1 MRLRNRNPH
10 SPRRGGVL
18 LFSLITAGV
27 VAVLATCL
35 LQLAGASMRR
45 QASALEIK
53 RSFYAAEAGL
63 AEAYGGLRVGKTG
76 NVGSSTLPARLG
88 EGLFWVTAT
97 DLDATRIQ
105 LDSTGMVGLGRAVLS
120 LVAERGETSV
130 ASLGMF
136 SDGALSI
143 PPGVQIVGYDSE
155 LGAPIEPPPIAPP
168 PPAGTPLPLVARL
181 GSNRD
186 IQVDASKGT
195 PTIVYGDLGHGPSG
209 QTVVANDVTHVGEI
223 AEREDTAVLPEVE
236 LPQQPG
242 TNIVSPRSGKT
253 LVLTPEDRAL
263 GVLNVGAGAQVIVQ
277 GPATVV
283 VNQLIVGASG
293 HLEFDTQLGPIAL
306 YVAGDA
312 QLQAGSTVSTTSTD
326 PSRLLVQGANGAD
339 IALLGQGSLYGV
351 VYSPAGEVTVGPQL
365 PVYGAVVAQ
374 SLVVQPGAKLYFDR
388 HLDDVAFELALPRML
403 SWRVVEMSSASSSS
417 AGNDPFQILG
427 VDRNLLPNP
436 AAAHADQPIHVVYEN
451 LVGTPLVY
459 DGPES
464 GMDWTN
470 VRAVN
475 DLKRDGKEVVE
486 RSQDAGVA
494 PVVAPTAVMDAIT
507 AVPALDLRV
516 LTNLLLNSSP
526 LTSAELAAAISMTG
540 LTGSQLAQVL
550 VKNAPL
556 GSPELQAMLNRP
568 LALGAAE
575 QAAVLVA
582 SSPLPVDV
590 LARVISGTTNLTPI
604 QVTDILLRQ

>member
-1 MRLRNRNPH
+1 MRLRNRNQH
-10 SPRRGGVL
+10 SRRRGGVL

-76 NVGSSTLPARLG
+76 NVGSSAMPARLG
-88 EGLFWVTAT
+88 EGLFWVTAR
-97 DLDATRIQ
+97 DLDASRVQ

-136 SDGALSI
+136 SDGSLAI

-155 LGAPIEPPPIAPP
+155 LGAPIEPPPVAPA
-168 PPAGTPLPLVARL
+168 PAPGTPLPLVARL
-181 GSNRD
+181 GSNQS
-186 IQVDASKGT
+186 IQVDASKGS
-195 PTIVYGDLGHGPSG
+195 PTVIYGDLGHGPSG
-209 QTVVANDVTHVGEI
+209 QTVVGSDATHVGEI
-223 AEREDTAVLPEVE
+223 AGREESAELPEVE

-242 TNIVSPRSGKT
+242 TNVVSPRSGKT
-253 LVLTPEDRAL
+253 LVLTPEDRAI
-263 GVLNVGAGAQVIVQ
+263 GAIHVGAGAQVIVQ
-277 GPATVV
+277 GPARVV
-283 VNQLIVGASG
+283 VNQLTVGANG
-293 HLEFDTQLGPIAL
+293 HLEFDTQMGPIAL
-306 YVAGDA
+306 YVAGEA

-339 IALLGQGSLYGV
+339 IGLLGQGALYGV
-351 VYSPAGEVTVGPQL
+351 VYTPAGEVTVGPTT

-403 SWRVVEMSSASSSS
+403 SWRVVEMSSASNVSE
-417 AGNDPFQILG
+417 GHDPFQILG
-427 VDRNLLPNP
+427 VDRNSLPSP
-436 AAAHADQPIHVVYEN
+436 AAAHADQPIHVSYEN
-451 LVGTPLVY
+451 LVGTPMVY

-470 VRAVN
+470 VRAVT
-475 DLKRDGKEVVE
+475 DLKRDGKDVVE
-486 RSQDAGVA
+486 RKTETGVA

-526 LTSAELAAAISMTG
+526 LSSGELAAAISQTG
-540 LTGSQLAQVL
+540 LSGSQLAQVL

-556 GSPELQAMLNRP
+556 GSPELQAMLDRP

-590 LARVISGTTNLTPI
+590 LARVIGGTTNLTI
-604 QVTDILLRQ
+604 LQVTDILLRQ